1 MSLLK
6 TMIKHTAGGQEASA
20 GCETPS
26 LPPQPPQ
33 PAIYVSTGLDIHDIE
48 DARDWPEDRE
58 IDGTLCRRLSPEY
71 FAWLRSR
78 MLTAQAAHKAGKLP
92 EDAWNTL
99 RQRFNAM
106 QELSI
111 REFGKEHLQEVLQ
124 SFSPKNY
131 QPPRFVPSPRRN
143 PSKFPERT
151 GFIPRTKLGNV
162 SSR

>member
-20 GCETPS
+20 GCEPPS
-26 LPPQPPQ
+26 LPPQQPQ
-33 PAIYVSTGLDIHDIE
+33 PAIYVSTGLDVHEVE

-99 RQRFNAM
+99 RKRFNA
-106 QELSI
+106 
-111 REFGKEHLQEVLQ
+111 LQALAI
-124 SFSPKNY
+124 SSARNSCRRSCTLFPRRTIGH
-131 QPPRFVPSPRRN
+131 PRFVPRPRRN
-143 PSKFPERT
+143 LSKLTQRT
-151 GFIPRTKLGNV
+151 GFIPATKLGNV